1 MMNSGMIIPDPV
13 FSAPRE
19 ATTSLSAGDRLRIAD
34 IVFDSL
40 EGIMIGD
47 RDRRIVIVNQSFTRI
62 TGFSAADVAGQP
74 MAILRSGW
82 HDDLFYQTI
91 WDEIGQSGAWQG
103 EIWNRRKTGEI
114 YREWL
119 SITAV
124 VDDDDKVT
132 HYVSVFSDITVRQA
146 AEDKVEYLLFFDALT
161 RLPNRRT
168 LCDRIRTE
176 QDSNICHLLHSAL
189 LSIDLDN
196 FKRLNGTSG
205 FALGDLLLQQVAD
218 RLTTC
223 LRPCDIV
230 ARLGGDEFVVMLV
243 DLPSSRAAAA
253 AEAEMVGK
261 KILATLGV
269 PFDLGDCTYGLTAS
283 MGVILFTG
291 PAEHAAD
298 LIKGGEVAMYQ
309 AKQQGRDTLKFY
321 EAEMQSALVFQM
333 ALDVDLRAGLEFEQF
348 FLVYQAQV
356 DGGGQ
361 LLGAEALVRWRHPHR
376 GIVSPAIFIP
386 RAEENGVIVPLG
398 LWVLREA
405 CRQLADWAEQGSR
418 TNFLTLAVNVSSS
431 QFRQP
436 DFVEQVI
443 MTLDET
449 GADPH
454 RLKLELTESLL
465 VDNLETTI
473 VKMSAL
479 RDIGVQ
485 FSLDDFGTG
494 YSSLAY
500 LKRLP
505 LSQLKIDQCFVADLL
520 VDPNDAAI
528 VQAIIEL
535 GRSFGL
541 AVIAEGVETVD
552 QRECLAK
559 YGCATFQ
566 GYLYGKPGPAEAL
579 LLI

>member
-1 MMNSGMIIPDPV
+1 MV
-13 FSAPRE
+13 FIDRPCKAPSE
-19 ATTSLSAGDRLRIAD
+19 PTPHLSADDRLRIAD
-34 IVFDSL
+34 VVFDSL
-40 EGIMIGD
+40 DGIMIGD
-47 RDRRIVIVNQSFTRI
+47 RDRRIVTVNQSFTRI
-62 TGFSAADVAGQP
+62 TGFSAIDVAGQP

-82 HDDLFYQTI
+82 HDDAFYQMI
-91 WDEIGQSGAWQG
+91 WSEVDQRGAWHG

-119 SITAV
+119 VITAV
-124 VDDDDKVT
+124 VDDDDRVT
-132 HYVSVFSDITVRQA
+132 HYVCVLSDITVRQA
-146 AEDKVEYLLFFDALT
+146 SDDKVEHLLYFDALT
-161 RLPNRRT
+161 RLPNRRS
-168 LCDRIRTE
+168 LLARLATE
-176 QDSNICHLLHSAL
+176 QESNLCHFLHGAL
-189 LSIDLDN
+189 LLIDLDD
-196 FKRLNGTSG
+196 FKRLNETSG

-223 LRPCDIV
+223 LRPCDMV
-230 ARLGGDEFVVMLV
+230 ARLGGDEFVVLLV
-243 DLPSSRAAAA
+243 DLPASPPVAA

-261 KILATLGV
+261 KILATLGA
-269 PFDLGDCTYGLTAS
+269 PFDLGNYSYGLTAS
-283 MGVILFTG
+283 MGIMLFTG
-291 PAEHAAD
+291 PAEPACD
-298 LIKGGEVAMYQ
+298 LVKGAEVAMYQ
-309 AKQQGRDTLKFY
+309 AKRQGRNCLKFF
-321 EAEMQSALVFQM
+321 ESEMQSALVFQM
-333 ALDVDLRAGLEFEQF
+333 ALDVDLRAGLHLEQF

-356 DGGGQ
+356 DSTGQ

-386 RAEENGVIVPLG
+386 RAEENGLIVPLG

-405 CRQLADWAEQGSR
+405 CRQLADWARQGSA
-418 TNFLTLAVNVSSS
+418 TDYLTLAVNVSST

-443 MTLDET
+443 MTLEET

-465 VDNLETTI
+465 VDNVETVI
-473 VKMSAL
+473 EKMSAL

-528 VQAIIEL
+528 VQTIIEL
-535 GRSFGL
+535 GRSFNL
-541 AVIAEGVETVD
+541 AVIAEGVETTD
-552 QRECLAK
+552 QREHLAR
-559 YGCATFQ
+559 YGCAAFQ

-579 LLI
+579 LSI

>member
-1 MMNSGMIIPDPV
+1 MV
-13 FSAPRE
+13 FIDSSSNGPSAPPFH
-19 ATTSLSAGDRLRIAD
+19 LSAADRLRIAD
-34 IVFDSL
+34 IVFESL
-40 EGIMIGD
+40 DGTMISD
-47 RDRRIVIVNQSFTRI
+47 RDRRIITVNRAFTRI
-62 TGFSAADVAGQP
+62 TGFNAADVAGQP

-82 HDDLFYQTI
+82 HDEAFYQAI
-91 WDEIGQSGAWQG
+91 WDEVGESGAWQG

-119 SITAV
+119 VITAV
-124 VDDDDKVT
+124 VDDDDRVT
-132 HYVSVFSDITVRQA
+132 HYVCVLSDITVRQA

-161 RLPNRRT
+161 RLPNRRM
-168 LCDRIRTE
+168 LCDRIGTE
-176 QDSNICHLLHSAL
+176 QESNLSHLLHGAL
-189 LSIDLDN
+189 LLIDLDD
-196 FKRLNGTSG
+196 FKHLNETSG

-218 RLTTC
+218 RLAAC
-223 LRPCDIV
+223 LRPCDMV
-230 ARLGGDEFVVMLV
+230 ARLGGDEFVVLLV
-243 DLPSSRAAAA
+243 DLPATLAAAA
-253 AEAEMVGK
+253 GEAEMVGK
-261 KILATLGV
+261 KILAALGT
-269 PFDLGDCTYGLTAS
+269 PFDLGNYTYCLTAS
-283 MGVILFTG
+283 MGVILFAG
-291 PAEHAAD
+291 PAEHAVD
-298 LIKGGEVAMYQ
+298 LIKGAEVAMYQ
-309 AKQQGRDTLKFY
+309 AKQQGRNILKFY
-321 EAEMQSALVFQM
+321 ELEMQSALVVQL
-333 ALDVDLRAGLEFEQF
+333 ALDVDLRAALHLDQF

-356 DGGGQ
+356 DNSGQ

-386 RAEENGVIVPLG
+386 RAEENGLIVPLG

-405 CRQLADWAEQGSR
+405 CRQLADWAEQGSA
-418 TNFLTLAVNVSSS
+418 TDYLTLAVNVSSS

-436 DFVEQVI
+436 DFVEQVV
-443 MTLDET
+443 MTLEEA
-449 GADPH
+449 GADPC

-465 VDNLETTI
+465 VDNVETVI
-473 VKMSAL
+473 EKMTSL
-479 RDIGVQ
+479 REIGVS

-505 LSQLKIDQCFVADLL
+505 LCQLKIDQCFVADLL

-528 VQAIIEL
+528 VQTIIEL

-552 QRECLAK
+552 QREYLAK
-559 YGCATFQ
+559 HGCAAFQ

>member
-1 MMNSGMIIPDPV
+1 
-13 FSAPRE
+13 
-19 ATTSLSAGDRLRIAD
+19 LRIAD

-40 EGIMIGD
+40 DGIMISD
-47 RDRRIVIVNQSFTRI
+47 RNRLIVRVNRAFTRI
-62 TGFSAADVAGQP
+62 TGFSAADAAGKP
-74 MAILRSGW
+74 TTILRSGW
-82 HDDLFYQTI
+82 HDEAFYETIRNDLAK
-91 WDEIGQSGAWQG
+91 SGAWQG
-103 EIWNRRKTGEI
+103 EMWNRRKSGEI
-114 YREWL
+114 YREWR
-119 SITAV
+119 SITPVLDAQNQI
-124 VDDDDKVT
+124 T

-146 AEDKVEYLLFFDALT
+146 AKDKVVHMVFFDALT
-161 RLPNRRT
+161 HLPNRRT
-168 LCDRIRTE
+168 LCERIVVE
-176 QDSNICHLLHSAL
+176 QEANLCNLLHGGL
-189 LSIDLDN
+189 LMVDLDD
-196 FKRLNGTSG
+196 FKHLNETSG

-223 LRPCDIV
+223 LRPCDMV

-243 DLPSSRAAAA
+243 NLPSSPAAAA

-261 KILATLGV
+261 RILATLGA
-269 PFDLGDCTYGLTAS
+269 PFDLGDQIYSVTAS

-291 PAEHAAD
+291 PGEPAVD
-298 LIKGGEVAMYQ
+298 LIKQAEVAMYE
-309 AKQQGRDTLKFY
+309 AKQQGRNSLKFY
-321 EAEMQSALVFQM
+321 ESEMQSTLVLQM
-333 ALDVDLRAGLEFEQF
+333 ALDVDLRAGLHLDQF

-356 DGGGQ
+356 DSSGQ
-361 LLGAEALVRWRHPHR
+361 LLGAEALVRWKHPQR

-386 RAEENGVIVPLG
+386 RAEENGLIVPLG

-405 CRQLADWAEQGSR
+405 CRQLAQWGERGSA
-418 TNFLTLAVNVSSS
+418 TDALTLAVNVSST

-436 DFVEQVI
+436 DFVEQVM
-443 MTLDET
+443 MTLEET
-449 GADPH
+449 GADPR

-465 VDNLETTI
+465 VDNVETVI
-473 VKMSAL
+473 EKMSAL
-479 RDIGVQ
+479 RDIGVL

-520 VDPNDAAI
+520 SDPNDAAI
-528 VQAIIEL
+528 VQSIIEL

-552 QRECLAK
+552 QREYLTK
-559 YGCATFQ
+559 NGCGTFQ

>member
-1 MMNSGMIIPDPV
+1 MMNSRTIIPSPMCD
-13 FSAPRE
+13 APRDV
-19 ATTSLSAGDRLRIAD
+19 TLRLSADDRLRIAD
-34 IVFDSL
+34 IVFDSVD
-40 EGIMIGD
+40 GIIICD
-47 RDRRIVIVNQSFTRI
+47 RDHRILAVNQSFTRI
-62 TGFSAADVAGQP
+62 TGFAAAEVAGQP

-82 HDDLFYQTI
+82 HDDAFYRTI
-91 WDEIGQSGAWQG
+91 WSEVGQTGAWQG

-119 SITAV
+119 SIAAV
-124 VDDDDKVT
+124 IDLDGRAT
-132 HYVSVFSDITVRQA
+132 HYVCVLSDITVRRA
-146 AEDKVEYLLFFDALT
+146 AEDKVEHLLFFDALT
-161 RLPNRRT
+161 RLPNRRG
-168 LCDRIRTE
+168 LIARITKE
-176 QDSNICHLLHSAL
+176 QESNLSHRLHGAL
-189 LSIDLDN
+189 LLVDLDD
-196 FKRLNGTSG
+196 FKRLNETSG

-223 LRPCDIV
+223 LRPCDMV

-243 DLPSSRAAAA
+243 DLPASLAAAT

-261 KILATLGV
+261 KILATLCT
-269 PFDLGDCTYGLTAS
+269 PFDLGNYTYGLTAS

-291 PAEHAAD
+291 PAEHACD
-298 LIKGGEVAMYQ
+298 LIKGAEVAMYR
-309 AKQQGRDTLKFY
+309 AKQQGRNTLKFY

-333 ALDVDLRAGLEFEQF
+333 ALDVDLRAGLQLEQF

-356 DGGGQ
+356 DSRGQ

-386 RAEENGVIVPLG
+386 RAEENGLIVPLG

-405 CRQLADWAEQGSR
+405 CRQLANWADRGSM
-418 TNFLTLAVNVSSS
+418 TDFLTLAVNVSSS
-431 QFRQP
+431 QFRQL

-443 MTLDET
+443 RTLDET
-449 GADPH
+449 GANPS

-465 VDNLETTI
+465 VDNVETVI
-473 VKMSAL
+473 EKMSAL
-479 RDIGVQ
+479 RAIGVQ

-520 VDPNDAAI
+520 RDPNDAAI
-528 VQAIIEL
+528 VQSIIEL

-541 AVIAEGVETVD
+541 AVIAEGVETLD
-552 QRECLAK
+552 QRDYLAK
-559 YGCATFQ
+559 SGCSAFQ
-566 GYLYGKPGPAEAL
+566 GYLYGMPGPAEEL

>member
-1 MMNSGMIIPDPV
+1 MV
-13 FSAPRE
+13 FIDSSSNGPSAPPFHLP
-19 ATTSLSAGDRLRIAD
+19 AADRLRIAD
-34 IVFDSL
+34 IVFESL
-40 EGIMIGD
+40 DGTMISD
-47 RDRRIVIVNQSFTRI
+47 RDRRIITVNRAFTRI
-62 TGFSAADVAGQP
+62 TGFNAADVAGQP

-82 HDDLFYQTI
+82 HDEAFYQAI
-91 WDEIGQSGAWQG
+91 WDEVGESGAWQG

-119 SITAV
+119 VITAV
-124 VDDDDKVT
+124 VDDDDRVT
-132 HYVSVFSDITVRQA
+132 HYVCVLSDITVRQA

-161 RLPNRRT
+161 RLPNRRM
-168 LCDRIRTE
+168 LCDRIGTE
-176 QDSNICHLLHSAL
+176 QESNLSHLLHGAL
-189 LSIDLDN
+189 LLIDLDD
-196 FKRLNGTSG
+196 FKHLNETSG

-218 RLTTC
+218 RLAAC
-223 LRPCDIV
+223 LRPCDMV
-230 ARLGGDEFVVMLV
+230 ARLGGDEFVVLLV
-243 DLPSSRAAAA
+243 DLPATLAAAA
-253 AEAEMVGK
+253 GEAEMVGK
-261 KILATLGV
+261 KILAALGT
-269 PFDLGDCTYGLTAS
+269 PFDLGNYTYCLTAS
-283 MGVILFTG
+283 MGVILFAG
-291 PAEHAAD
+291 PAEHAVD
-298 LIKGGEVAMYQ
+298 LIKGAEVAMYQ
-309 AKQQGRDTLKFY
+309 AKQQGRNILKFY
-321 EAEMQSALVFQM
+321 ELEMQSALVVQL
-333 ALDVDLRAGLEFEQF
+333 ALDVDLRAALHLDQF

-356 DGGGQ
+356 DNSGQ

-386 RAEENGVIVPLG
+386 RAEENGLIVPLG

-405 CRQLADWAEQGSR
+405 CRQLADWAEQGSA
-418 TNFLTLAVNVSSS
+418 TDYLTLAVNVSSS

-436 DFVEQVI
+436 DFVEQVV
-443 MTLDET
+443 MTLEEA
-449 GADPH
+449 GADPC

-465 VDNLETTI
+465 VDNVETVI
-473 VKMSAL
+473 EKMTSL
-479 RDIGVQ
+479 REIGVS

-505 LSQLKIDQCFVADLL
+505 LCQLKIDQCFVADLL

-528 VQAIIEL
+528 VQTIIEL

-552 QRECLAK
+552 QREYLAK
-559 YGCATFQ
+559 HGCAAFQ